1 MHNLS
6 CNDLIGLR
14 YRWGASPW
22 GNAGFTDCFQLA
34 CEVHRRMGFNDYTSK
49 FDWVYELY
57 DETTFPKG
65 LLVRWMLQNGKR
77 LQAPRAGAVALL
89 PASVGSALGT
99 IVEDGALFLSP
110 GGTVIRAPLPAEVG
124 HFFWMHE

>member
-1 MHNLS
+1 MPNLS

-14 YRWGASPW
+14 YCWGASPCS
-22 GNAGFTDCFQLA
+22 NSGFTDCFQLA
-34 CEVHRRMGFNDYTSK
+34 SEVHRRLGFGDYTRK

-57 DETTFPKG
+57 DEATFPKG
-65 LLVRWMLQNGKR
+65 LLVRWLLQNGQR
-77 LQAPRAGAVALL
+77 LKEPRPGAVALL
-89 PASVGSALGT
+89 PATVGSALGT

-110 GGTVIRAPLPAEVG
+110 GGTVIKAPLPADVG

>member
-1 MHNLS
+1 MPNLS

-14 YRWGASPW
+14 YCWGASPCS
-22 GNAGFTDCFQLA
+22 NSGFTDCFQLA
-34 CEVHRRMGFNDYTSK
+34 SEVHRRLGFGDYTRK

-65 LLVRWMLQNGKR
+65 LLVRWLLQNGQR
-77 LQAPRAGAVALL
+77 LKEPRPGAVALL
-89 PASVGSALGT
+89 PATVGSALGT
-99 IVEDGALFLSP
+99 IVEEGALFLSP
-110 GGTVIRAPLPAEVG
+110 GGTVIKAPLPADVG

>member
-1 MHNLS
+1 MPNLS

-14 YRWGASPW
+14 YCWGASPCS
-22 GNAGFTDCFQLA
+22 NSGFTDCFQLA
-34 CEVHRRMGFNDYTSK
+34 SEVHRRLGFGDYTRK

-57 DETTFPKG
+57 DEATFPKG
-65 LLVRWMLQNGKR
+65 LLVRWLLQNGHR
-77 LQAPRAGAVALL
+77 LSDPRPGAVALL
-89 PASVGSALGT
+89 PATVGSALGT

-110 GGTVIRAPLPAEVG
+110 GGTVIKAPLPADVG

>member
-1 MHNLS
+1 MPSLS

-14 YRWGASPW
+14 YCWGASPCS
-22 GNAGFTDCFQLA
+22 NSGFTDCFQLA
-34 CEVHRRMGFNDYTSK
+34 SEVHRRLGFGDYTRK

-57 DETTFPKG
+57 DEATFPKG
-65 LLVRWMLQNGKR
+65 LLVRWLLQNGQR
-77 LQAPRAGAVALL
+77 LQNPQPGAVALL
-89 PASVGSALGT
+89 PAAVGSALGT

-110 GGTVIRAPLPAEVG
+110 GGTVIKAPLPADVG

>member
-1 MHNLS
+1 MPNLS

-14 YRWGASPW
+14 YRWGASPCS
-22 GNAGFTDCFQLA
+22 NSGFTDCFQLA
-34 CEVHRRMGFNDYTSK
+34 SEVHRRLGFGDYTRK

-57 DETTFPKG
+57 DEATFPKG
-65 LLVRWMLQNGKR
+65 LLVRWLLQNGQR
-77 LQAPRAGAVALL
+77 LNEPRPGAVALL
-89 PASVGSALGT
+89 PATVGSALGT

-110 GGTVIRAPLPAEVG
+110 GGTVIKAPLPADVG

>member
-1 MHNLS
+1 MPNSS

-22 GNAGFTDCFQLA
+22 ANTGFTDCFQLA
-34 CEVHRRMGFNDYTSK
+34 CEVHRRLGFSDYTSK

-57 DETTFPKG
+57 DEATFPKG
-65 LLVRWMLQNGKR
+65 LLVRWLLQNGQR
-77 LQAPRAGAVALL
+77 LKAPRPGAVALL
-89 PASVGSALGT
+89 PATVGSALGT

-110 GGTVIRAPLPAEVG
+110 GGTVIKAPLPAEVG

>member
-1 MHNLS
+1 MPNLS

-14 YRWGASPW
+14 YCWGASPCS
-22 GNAGFTDCFQLA
+22 NSGFTDCFQLA
-34 CEVHRRMGFNDYTSK
+34 SEVHRRLGFGDYTRK

-57 DETTFPKG
+57 DEATFPKG
-65 LLVRWMLQNGKR
+65 LLVRWLLQNGQR
-77 LQAPRAGAVALL
+77 LSDPRPGAVALL
-89 PASVGSALGT
+89 PATVGSALGT

-110 GGTVIRAPLPAEVG
+110 GGTVIKAPLPADVG